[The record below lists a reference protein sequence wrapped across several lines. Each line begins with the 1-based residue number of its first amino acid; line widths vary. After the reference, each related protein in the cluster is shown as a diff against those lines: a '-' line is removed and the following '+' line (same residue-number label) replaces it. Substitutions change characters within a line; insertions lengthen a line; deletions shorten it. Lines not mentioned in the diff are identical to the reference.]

1 MEEIPW
7 SFDTEG
13 NCFPDPRTFRDM
25 DSQPSGM
32 DSFFPGYSIAVELFR
47 RHLGLDLSSYV
58 PFILI
63 LGMTGFAWAYVGEH
77 VRSIMKTCFMSTAE
91 IRPDDEIYNVIMSW
105 VAGQPFGSNSRH
117 FIVNMDLNSTVWSPW
132 AWRDDLEDS
141 GLSARNDKFQPKPLA
156 YTPSFGA
163 HLFWYKGR
171 PIFFRRDKD
180 NQQPN
185 SLSNMKREEISL
197 WCFGYSPAILKDLLD
212 EAHKEYLRMDDNKTM
227 IYRANLQP
235 RSEPTWQRCMARD
248 PRHFS
253 TIVTRPGLKES
264 IIDDIT
270 DYLSPETRMWYTDCG
285 IPWRRGYLFAGPPG
299 TGKSS
304 FSFALAGHFKLRIY
318 TVSLSSSNASE
329 ENLASLFTQLPQVCI
344 VLFEDI
350 DAAGLT
356 STRDPAA
363 EKSGRKS
370 SGKGKLSL
378 SGLLNL
384 LDGVA
389 SQEGRILIM
398 STNHVENLD
407 KALIRPGRVDM
418 TVHFTSADTQ
428 ITAAI
433 FRTVFASLDKTAKE
447 DRLIHGG
454 RNPREASARIQELSE
469 QFAAKIPSGEFSP
482 AEVQGYLIK
491 HKRQP
496 EVAVSC
502 AEEWAHAMRLE
513 KAASKTTAVV
523 TDEGGEE
530 SSAQNTGEG
539 SSDEESDA

>member
-1 MEEIPW
+1 
-7 SFDTEG
+7 
-13 NCFPDPRTFRDM
+13 
-25 DSQPSGM
+25 
-32 DSFFPGYSIAVELFR
+32 
-47 RHLGLDLSSYV
+47 
-58 PFILI
+58 
-63 LGMTGFAWAYVGEH
+63 
-77 VRSIMKTCFMSTAE
+77 
-91 IRPDDEIYNVIMSW
+91 MSW

-235 RSEPTWQRCMARD
+235 RSEPTWQRCMARE

-270 DYLSPETRMWYTDCG
+270 DYLSPETRMY
-285 IPWRRGYLFAGPPG
+285 
-299 TGKSS
+299 
-304 FSFALAGHFKLRIY
+304 
-318 TVSLSSSNASE
+318 LSSSNASE

-433 FRTVFASLDKTAKE
+433 FRTVFASLNKAAKGE
-447 DRLIHGG
+447 RLIHGE
-454 RNPREASARIQELSE
+454 RKPREASARIQELSE
-469 QFAAKIPSGEFSP
+469 QFATKIPSGEFSP

-502 AEEWAHAMRLE
+502 AEDWVHAMRLE
-513 KAASKTTAVV
+513 KAASKTPAVV
-523 TDEGGEE
+523 TDEGEEE

>member
-1 MEEIPW
+1 MVL
-7 SFDTEG
+7 DTEDSS
-13 NCFPDPRTFRDM
+13 FPGTRTFGEM
-25 DSQPSGM
+25 DSQSWGM
-32 DSFFPGYSIAVELFR
+32 DSLFPGYSIAVELFK
-47 RHLGLDLSSYV
+47 RHLGFDLSSYV
-58 PFILI
+58 PFIFI
-63 LGMTGFAWAYVGEH
+63 LGMTGFAWTYIGEH
-77 VRSIMKTCFMSTAE
+77 ARRIIRTCFMSTAE
-91 IRPDDEIYNVIMSW
+91 IRADDEIYNVIMSW

-117 FIVNMDLNSTVWSPW
+117 FIVNMDLNSSVWSPW

-141 GLSARNDKFQPKPLA
+141 VVSPRNDKFQPKPLA

-163 HLFWYKGR
+163 HLFWYKGW
-171 PIFFRRDKD
+171 PIFFRRARD
-180 NQQPN
+180 NQR
-185 SLSNMKREEISL
+185 SSSSNVKCEAISL

-212 EAHKEYLRMDDNKTM
+212 EAYKEYLKMDDDKTM

-235 RSEPTWQRCMARD
+235 RFGPTWQRCMARE
-248 PRHFS
+248 PRDFS
-253 TIVTRPGLKES
+253 TIVTQSGLKES
-264 IIDDIT
+264 ITDDIT

-304 FSFALAGHFKLRIY
+304 FAFALAGHFKLRIY

-329 ENLASLFTQLPQVCI
+329 ENLASLFTKLPQVCI

-363 EKSGRKS
+363 EKDERKS
-370 SGKGKLSL
+370 SGNGKLSL

-384 LDGVA
+384 LDGVG

-398 STNHVENLD
+398 STNHAENLD

-418 TVHFTSADTQ
+418 TLHFTTADTQ

-433 FRTVFASLDKTAKE
+433 FRTVFAALDKTVTREKPS
-447 DRLIHGG
+447 HGEQ
-454 RNPREASARIQELSE
+454 RPREASLRIHELSE

-496 EVAVSC
+496 EIAISG
-502 AEEWAHAMRLE
+502 AEDWVQAMRLE
-513 KAASKTTAVV
+513 KAAIKTSAAVP
-523 TDEGGEE
+523 DKEEEE
-530 SSAQNTGEG
+530 SSAQNMGEE
-539 SSDEESDA
+539 SSDGDSNA

>member
-1 MEEIPW
+1 
-7 SFDTEG
+7 
-13 NCFPDPRTFRDM
+13 
-25 DSQPSGM
+25 
-32 DSFFPGYSIAVELFR
+32 
-47 RHLGLDLSSYV
+47 
-58 PFILI
+58 
-63 LGMTGFAWAYVGEH
+63 
-77 VRSIMKTCFMSTAE
+77 
-91 IRPDDEIYNVIMSW
+91 
-105 VAGQPFGSNSRH
+105 
-117 FIVNMDLNSTVWSPW
+117 MDLNSTVWSPW

-156 YTPSFGA
+156 YTPSFGT

-185 SLSNMKREEISL
+185 SLSNMKRDEISL

-235 RSEPTWQRCMARD
+235 RSEPTWQRCMARE
-248 PRHFS
+248 PRRFS
-253 TIVTRPGLKES
+253 TIVTRPGLRES
-264 IIDDIT
+264 IINDVT

-299 TGKSS
+299 TGKSL

-318 TVSLSSSNASE
+318 T
-329 ENLASLFTQLPQVCI
+329 VCI

-356 STRDPAA
+356 STRDSAA

-370 SGKGKLSL
+370 SVKGKLSL

-407 KALIRPGRVDM
+407 KALTRPGRVDM

-433 FRTVFASLDKTAKE
+433 FRTVFASLNKAAKGE
-447 DRLIHGG
+447 RLIHGE
-454 RNPREASARIQELSE
+454 RKPREASARIQELSE
-469 QFAAKIPSGEFSP
+469 QFATKIPSGEFSP

-502 AEEWAHAMRLE
+502 AEDWVHAMRLE
-513 KAASKTTAVV
+513 KAASKTPAVV
-523 TDEGGEE
+523 TDEGEEE